1 MNRNKTLIFTKSLY
15 FLIIIGA
22 IISGIIIYNDINNNI
37 AIKFV
42 LGYALLCVFFILY
55 VPIITIVN
63 ARKLKL
69 EYIKKLLKEFVIC
82 FAMFFVLN
90 CILDYVFISPNI
102 DFLDALSDAGSLSF
116 CVTFIDVTF
125 LKKDT
130 N

>member
-1 MNRNKTLIFTKSLY
+1 MNRNRTLIFTKTLY
-15 FLIIIGA
+15 LLVIIGA
-22 IISGIIIYNDINNNI
+22 IISGIIIYYDIKNNI
-37 AIKFV
+37 ATKFV
-42 LGYALLCVFFILY
+42 LGYALLCVFFLLY

-82 FAMFFVLN
+82 FAIFFVLN
-90 CILDYVFISPNI
+90 CILDYVFISHNI
-102 DFLDALSDAGSLSF
+102 DLLDALSDAGSLSF
-116 CVTFIDVTF
+116 CITFIDVTF